1 MFMVNYENS
10 VIYKLCCTDPTVE
23 EVYVGST
30 TNFRKRKN
38 QHKECCTNASSKKHG
53 FAVYNYIR
61 ENGGWDN
68 WDMVQVA
75 EVNAKDK
82 RALHATERRYV
93 EQLGATLNR
102 QVPTKTRKQ
111 YYDDN
116 RDKSV
121 AHVKQYYQ
129 DHKAERRAY
138 LDAVIEC
145 ECGLTSTR
153 SHMSRH
159 KRTQRHN
166 DSTHT
171 NFPRTPT
178 HLVVR
183 RLRHTI
189 PRIL

>member
-1 MFMVNYENS
+1 
-10 VIYKLCCTDPTVE
+10 
-23 EVYVGST
+23 
-30 TNFRKRKN
+30 
-38 QHKECCTNASSKKHG
+38 
-53 FAVYNYIR
+53 
-61 ENGGWDN
+61 
-68 WDMVQVA
+68 MVQVA
-75 EVNAKDK
+75 EANAKGK

-116 RDKSV
+116 RDKIV
-121 AHVKQYYQ
+121 AHVKQNYQ

-166 DSTHT
+166 DRMAALEERFVSVLFH
-171 NFPRTPT
+171 F
-178 HLVVR
+178 VK
-183 RLRHTI
+183 
-189 PRIL
+189 

>member
-1 MFMVNYENS
+1 MLHRPDRPRGVHW
-10 VIYKLCCTDPTVE
+10 
-23 EVYVGST
+23 ST

-53 FAVYNYIR
+53 YPVYNYIR

-82 RALHATERRYV
+82 RELHATERRYV

-116 RDKSV
+116 RDKIV

-159 KRTQRHN
+159 QRTQRHK
-166 DSTHT
+166 D
-171 NFPRTPT
+171 RMAA
-178 HLVVR
+178 LEE
-183 RLRHTI
+183 
-189 PRIL
+189 

>member
-1 MFMVNYENS
+1 MVNYENS
-10 VIYKLCCTDPTVE
+10 VIYKLCCTDPTIKA
-23 EVYVGST
+23 VYIGST

-53 FAVYNYIR
+53 YPVYTYIR
-61 ENGGWDN
+61 ENGGWLN

-75 EVNAKDK
+75 EVKAKSK
-82 RALHATERRYV
+82 RDLHATERKYV
-93 EQLGATLNR
+93 EDLGATLNR

-116 RDKSV
+116 KTEIIDR
-121 AHVKQYYQ
+121 VKKYYQ

-153 SHMSRH
+153 SHLSRH
-159 KRTQRHN
+159 KRTQRHK
-166 DSTHT
+166 D
-171 NFPRTPT
+171 
-178 HLVVR
+178 
-183 RLRHTI
+183 RLAA
-189 PRIL
+189 PEE

>member
-1 MFMVNYENS
+1 LVNYENS
-10 VIYKLCCTDPTVE
+10 VIYKLCCTDPTIT

-53 FAVYNYIR
+53 YPVYNYIR

-82 RALHATERRYV
+82 RELHATERRYV

-111 YYDDN
+111 SYHDN
-116 RDKSV
+116 RDKIV

-166 DSTHT
+166 DRMTA
-171 NFPRTPT
+171 
-178 HLVVR
+178 LEQ
-183 RLRHTI
+183 
-189 PRIL
+189 

>member
-1 MFMVNYENS
+1 MVNYENS
-10 VIYKLCCTDPTVE
+10 VIYKLCCTDPTIT

-53 FAVYNYIR
+53 YPVYNYIR

-82 RALHATERRYV
+82 RELHATERRYV

-111 YYDDN
+111 SYHDN
-116 RDKSV
+116 RDKIV

-166 DSTHT
+166 DRMTA
-171 NFPRTPT
+171 
-178 HLVVR
+178 LEQ
-183 RLRHTI
+183 
-189 PRIL
+189 